1 MGEKIIINS
10 DGSVSQSVKKTIG
23 NIDWIDI
30 KQFQGRWSVLQ
41 IILIILLMIPLFGW
55 GIAII
60 FFPISKIIKGYWPF
74 FGIQAIENTINPFK
88 IYCNKKGELGLYY
101 KKRRITPARFHSIQ
115 QLLSNDYPVFIV
127 ESVLMNKPLPS
138 QRNEDIPDGH

>member
-74 FGIQAIENTINPFK
+74 F
-88 IYCNKKGELGLYY
+88 
-101 KKRRITPARFHSIQ
+101 
-115 QLLSNDYPVFIV
+115 
-127 ESVLMNKPLPS
+127 
-138 QRNEDIPDGH
+138 